1 MYSVR
6 DILSACDSD
15 HLLPPHTI
23 DRSFRNSTLALLEAM
38 ESAGQG
44 PKPGSVSSLVLWVAL
59 QWDSSMVSLF
69 ILTSQMAMMCFSE
82 MYGWAAFLTGCQH
95 VVKLIRHL
103 AAEVPGRMRD
113 PGGWSEESIPT
124 WVEAATE
131 RAIEVMLSS
140 LWSLSSSLCIHLPNP
155 YSAADRSACSA
166 AWSCWTMHQRMA
178 QMTAALTTWSW
189 IVQLQLEMA
198 LLWTLSPPPEPRP
211 SLPDLLVGMQ
221 PGELDGHED
230 IQGAAF
236 SCLLRLAFPK
246 TMLSKIYMVEVGV
259 HQAALAARLLR
270 EHPQLQYLGIDPYR
284 GYYEGRKSEEGPKR
298 YGAPEHYRSS
308 LRRLRQFGQRA
319 HLCRSTSMQASKGP
333 LHSCRSRWA
342 AANLDAVFIDGEH
355 DFASVDQDLRL
366 WAPRVRPGG
375 LVAGHDYRLPHALDL
390 VQAVHRRRAALVGI
404 YLLAGNFKWVR
415 TVFGGGSLDG
425 KEPERANFALGGARE
440 IQADPKDPA
449 AKKKQQTGPEIP
461 KDTKESTARRKQST
475 GGFARP
481 AEPPP
486 QDLEPAGHDGANSK
500 TACGYV
506 HGLRF

>member
-1 MYSVR
+1 M
-6 DILSACDSD
+6 
-15 HLLPPHTI
+15 
-23 DRSFRNSTLALLEAM
+23 
-38 ESAGQG
+38 
-44 PKPGSVSSLVLWVAL
+44 
-59 QWDSSMVSLF
+59 
-69 ILTSQMAMMCFSE
+69 
-82 MYGWAAFLTGCQH
+82 
-95 VVKLIRHL
+95 
-103 AAEVPGRMRD
+103 
-113 PGGWSEESIPT
+113 
-124 WVEAATE
+124 
-131 RAIEVMLSS
+131 
-140 LWSLSSSLCIHLPNP
+140 
-155 YSAADRSACSA
+155 
-166 AWSCWTMHQRMA
+166 
-178 QMTAALTTWSW
+178 
-189 IVQLQLEMA
+189 
-198 LLWTLSPPPEPRP
+198 LWTLSPPPEPRP

-259 HQAALAARLLR
+259 HQAALAVRLLR

-390 VQAVHRRRAALVGI
+390 VEAVHRHLPPGRQLQV
-404 YLLAGNFKWVR
+404 
-415 TVFGGGSLDG
+415 
-425 KEPERANFALGGARE
+425 GARE

-449 AKKKQQTGPEIP
+449 AKKKQQAGPEIP
-461 KDTKESTARRKQST
+461 KDTKASTARRKQST

-481 AEPPP
+481 AEPRP
-486 QDLEPAGHDGANSK
+486 QDLEPAGQTEPSDVHELAERLLDSDSAWRAERELNKLAPDQLQKICLSLRRRATQAFSISDVRASLLNEAEKGLQEEATRRHLQNLEDQRNEARASYQDAVEATRRMRIDLELRRSGTLSSRSTTYGNSRPSSASRARSMSRPRTPSTGAPSRATSRPGTASRSRPPSRPPTANS
-500 TACGYV
+500 V
-506 HGLRF
+506 HRQHPHA

>member
-1 MYSVR
+1 MDSVR
-6 DILSACDSD
+6 EMLSACDSD
-15 HLLPPHTI
+15 HLLPHQTV

-38 ESAGQG
+38 ETAGQG

-59 QWDSSMVSLF
+59 QWDSSMLTLF
-69 ILTSQMAMMCFSE
+69 ILTSQMARMCFSE

-113 PGGWSEESIPT
+113 PGGWPEESIPT

-140 LWSLSSSLCIHLPNP
+140 LWSISSSLCIHLPNP
-155 YSAADRSACSA
+155 YSAADRGACSA

-236 SCLLRLAFPK
+236 SSLLRLAFPK
-246 TMLSKIYMVEVGV
+246 TMVSKVYMVEVGV
-259 HQAALAARLLR
+259 HRAVLAVRLLR

-319 HLCRSTSMQASKGP
+319 HLCRSTSLKASKGP

-342 AANLDAVFIDGEH
+342 ATNLDAVFIDGEH

-366 WAPRVRPGG
+366 WAHRVRPGG

-390 VQAVHRRRAALVGI
+390 VEAVHRHLPPGRQLQLGPDGI
-404 YLLAGNFKWVR
+404 WWWIA
-415 TVFGGGSLDG
+415 
-425 KEPERANFALGGARE
+425 
-440 IQADPKDPA
+440 
-449 AKKKQQTGPEIP
+449 
-461 KDTKESTARRKQST
+461 
-475 GGFARP
+475 
-481 AEPPP
+481 
-486 QDLEPAGHDGANSK
+486 
-500 TACGYV
+500 
-506 HGLRF
+506 

>member
-1 MYSVR
+1 MVVL
-6 DILSACDSD
+6 DNASADGADDCGFD
-15 HLLPPHTI
+15 HL
-23 DRSFRNSTLALLEAM
+23 
-38 ESAGQG
+38 
-44 PKPGSVSSLVLWVAL
+44 VL
-59 QWDSSMVSLF
+59 
-69 ILTSQMAMMCFSE
+69 
-82 MYGWAAFLTGCQH
+82 
-95 VVKLIRHL
+95 
-103 AAEVPGRMRD
+103 
-113 PGGWSEESIPT
+113 
-124 WVEAATE
+124 
-131 RAIEVMLSS
+131 
-140 LWSLSSSLCIHLPNP
+140 
-155 YSAADRSACSA
+155 
-166 AWSCWTMHQRMA
+166 
-178 QMTAALTTWSW
+178 
-189 IVQLQLEMA
+189 VQLQLEMA

-259 HQAALAARLLR
+259 HQAALAVRLLR

-390 VQAVHRRRAALVGI
+390 VEAVHRHLPPGRQLQVGP
-404 YLLAGNFKWVR
+404 
-415 TVFGGGSLDG
+415 DG
-425 KEPERANFALGGARE
+425 IWWWIA
-440 IQADPKDPA
+440 
-449 AKKKQQTGPEIP
+449 
-461 KDTKESTARRKQST
+461 
-475 GGFARP
+475 
-481 AEPPP
+481 
-486 QDLEPAGHDGANSK
+486 
-500 TACGYV
+500 
-506 HGLRF
+506 